1 MKHLSQE
8 SLLSLIKS
16 KRPSFATMA
25 SAHLPLTAA
34 NVIKCNLVPP
44 ELTGRE
50 VADDLMSFAR
60 VLARRWVEQKPNRR
74 KAIELPPSVDL
85 PLFIFVERTEAN
97 PHLQGGAQLL
107 SLTKARPRRTR
118 KITNSILNREV
129 YMKKCEEEETKRSM
143 ALDVTHFLQDCTRE
157 RELDLM
163 DARLVAA
170 AKEIS
175 DYIVESKID
184 EQMQLLDVRL
194 RKAAS
199 DIDKH
204 IEEEKKAAEREK
216 QMIEL
221 ELRLLEAAGEIEH
234 RLQVLER
241 GLPASARKVEASGF
255 EG

>member
-1 MKHLSQE
+1 MKHLSQD
-8 SLLSLIKS
+8 SLHYLIKS
-16 KRPSFATMA
+16 KRPFFATMA

-44 ELTGRE
+44 EVTGRDI
-50 VADDLMSFAR
+50 ADELMPFAR
-60 VLARRWVEQKPNRR
+60 ALARRWVEQKPTRR
-74 KAIELPPSVDL
+74 KAIELPPSVEL
-85 PLFIFVERTEAN
+85 HLFIFVERTEAN
-97 PHLQGGAQLL
+97 PNLQGGAQL
-107 SLTKARPRRTR
+107 SPLTKARPRRTR

-129 YMKKCEEEETKRSM
+129 YMKKCEEETKRSM

-163 DARLVAA
+163 NARLVAA

-204 IEEEKKAAEREK
+204 IEEEKNAAERET

-241 GLPASARKVEASGF
+241 GLPLSAHKAEASGD
-255 EG
+255 EH